1 MFESKYIIIYSFFNS
16 LRHEGCIN
24 INLEKLGCLKREIFL
39 LQWVKWNLDI
49 SIWSKTALTG
59 GENILLLWQSIL
71 FYMAI
76 KYGKPIQDRSIFVKA
91 FYNTFPK
98 NSGLIL
104 MTILFLLVTK
114 YTIVSRRKVVKS
126 KLSMHRTEVFLLSL
140 PTTRFPSLITFFCYL
155 FRKAT

>member
-1 MFESKYIIIYSFFNS
+1 MP
-16 LRHEGCIN
+16 
-24 INLEKLGCLKREIFL
+24 
-39 LQWVKWNLDI
+39 
-49 SIWSKTALTG
+49 
-59 GENILLLWQSIL
+59 LWQSIL
-71 FYMAI
+71 LYMAI

-140 PTTRFPSLITFFCYL
+140 PTTRFASLITFFLLFIQKSNLSIKLYLKCYL
-155 FRKAT
+155 RLLFLFSLVIEDNKSTLMNI

>member
-1 MFESKYIIIYSFFNS
+1 M
-16 LRHEGCIN
+16 R
-24 INLEKLGCLKREIFL
+24 
-39 LQWVKWNLDI
+39 
-49 SIWSKTALTG
+49 
-59 GENILLLWQSIL
+59 LWQSIL
-71 FYMAI
+71 LYMAI

-91 FYNTFPK
+91 FYNTFSK

-140 PTTRFPSLITFFCYL
+140 PTTRFASLITFFLLFIQKSNLSIKLYLKCYL
-155 FRKAT
+155 RLLFFIQSRDRRQ

>member
-1 MFESKYIIIYSFFNS
+1 M
-16 LRHEGCIN
+16 
-24 INLEKLGCLKREIFL
+24 
-39 LQWVKWNLDI
+39 
-49 SIWSKTALTG
+49 
-59 GENILLLWQSIL
+59 LLWQSIL

-91 FYNTFPK
+91 FYNTFSK

-140 PTTRFPSLITFFCYL
+140 PTTHFSSLITFFLLFIQKSNLSIKLYLKCYL
-155 FRKAT
+155 RLLFLFSLVIEDNKSTLMNI

>member
-1 MFESKYIIIYSFFNS
+1 M
-16 LRHEGCIN
+16 
-24 INLEKLGCLKREIFL
+24 
-39 LQWVKWNLDI
+39 
-49 SIWSKTALTG
+49 
-59 GENILLLWQSIL
+59 LLWQSIL

-76 KYGKPIQDRSIFVKA
+76 KYGKPIQNRSIFVKA
-91 FYNTFPK
+91 FYNTFSK

-140 PTTRFPSLITFFCYL
+140 PTTRFASLITFFLLFIQKSNLSIKLYLKCYL
-155 FRKAT
+155 RLLFLFSLVIEDNKSTLMNI

>member
-1 MFESKYIIIYSFFNS
+1 
-16 LRHEGCIN
+16 
-24 INLEKLGCLKREIFL
+24 
-39 LQWVKWNLDI
+39 
-49 SIWSKTALTG
+49 
-59 GENILLLWQSIL
+59 
-71 FYMAI
+71 MAI

-91 FYNTFPK
+91 FYNTFSK

-140 PTTRFPSLITFFCYL
+140 PTTRFPSLITFFVIYSEKQLKQEIVSECYL
-155 FRKAT
+155 RFLFIHSRDRRQ